1 MIINHRTAS
10 AKEIHLLYA
19 QLPELNAHHSLM
31 DIEMRLQHRPHLMLV
46 AEVNGRPVGFIAGY
60 ALNTAEFHLWLGGV
74 LPGFRRRGVARALL
88 AAQETWAKSRGYH
101 TINVKSGSR
110 FQGMLLFLISN
121 HYQQTRI
128 EAQDNEEENKIWLEK
143 NYGNQLIVFSG
154 SSDCKQRNG

>member
-60 ALNTAEFHLWLGGV
+60 ALNADELHLWLVGV
-74 LPGFRRRGVARALL
+74 LPGFRRQGVASALL
-88 AAQETWAKSRGYH
+88 AAQETWSKAQGYH
-101 TINVKSGSR
+101 NISVKTRSR

-121 HYQQTRI
+121 HYLPTRNGT
-128 EAQDNEEENKIWLEK
+128 QDNEEENQILLEK
-143 NYGNQLIVFSG
+143 TL
-154 SSDCKQRNG
+154 